1 MQKLLRSHYLSEK
14 MANQKTFKRKN
25 KKEEKPIGIKPKIET
40 EEKAKEYTLD
50 ADTFLRSETQVDLII
65 FIH

>member
-1 MQKLLRSHYLSEK
+1 
-14 MANQKTFKRKN
+14 MANQKTYKRKN
-25 KKEEKPIGIKPKIET
+25 KKEENPIGIKPKIET